1 MKKKSH
7 SLVVFIQYFVLV
19 ISMSI
24 AALFFQKT
32 ADNFSRFYILVGLSL
47 LYIVW
52 GIWHHGYTE
61 RLDKLVLFE
70 YSLVSA
76 IVILL
81 SALGLGIIRFF

>member
-1 MKKKSH
+1 MKSKH
-7 SLVVFIQYFVLV
+7 HVFIVFIQYIVLV
-19 ISMSI
+19 SAMFVASLI
-24 AALFFQKT
+24 FQKT
-32 ADNFSRFYILVGLSL
+32 ADNFGRFYILVILSL
-47 LYIVW
+47 LYTLW
-52 GIWHHGYTE
+52 GIWHHGFTE